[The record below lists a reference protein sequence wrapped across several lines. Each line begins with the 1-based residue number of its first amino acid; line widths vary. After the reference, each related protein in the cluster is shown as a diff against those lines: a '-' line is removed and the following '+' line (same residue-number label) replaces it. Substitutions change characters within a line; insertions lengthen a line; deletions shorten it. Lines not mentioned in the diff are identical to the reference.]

1 MLNPFN
7 INNDQ
12 DGNSIHIRLVTGLL
26 AHSGLNSSRE
36 VTNMTGSR
44 PSRRAARFRA
54 SRKKALPK
62 ILSIHQGVMLKFI
75 RVEDTVEILISLSLS
90 FICIHTYNPAF
101 NLYGVP
107 WY

>member
-12 DGNSIHIRLVTGLL
+12 DGNSIRLVTALL

-36 VTNMTGSR
+36 VTNNMTGSR
-44 PSRRAARFRA
+44 PFRRAARFRA
-54 SRKKALPK
+54 SRKKTLPK

-75 RVEDTVEILISLSLS
+75 RVEDTVEILISL
-90 FICIHTYNPAF
+90 FYMYTY
-101 NLYGVP
+101 L
-107 WY
+107 